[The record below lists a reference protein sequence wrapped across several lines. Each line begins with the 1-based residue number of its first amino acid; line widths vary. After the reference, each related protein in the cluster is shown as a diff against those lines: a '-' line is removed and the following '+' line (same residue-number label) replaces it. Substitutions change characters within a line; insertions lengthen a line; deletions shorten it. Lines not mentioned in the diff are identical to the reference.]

1 MIIILHNTA
10 NSVLAERI
18 KSVILDSFHNHV
30 SVMTMSESKVSSWPC
45 EEEWNDLL
53 IVLYDHS
60 EFSEDADKFVSSYLE
75 NRPDT
80 ALVLPIA
87 LESTYPV
94 PPKVLSQFKAL
105 PYDPNDTL
113 DSERSIICR
122 AGAMMGLRLQGR
134 DTKIFIS
141 YRAQDGRDIAEQ
153 LYTHLLSLGH
163 KPWLDEAKEVDGY
176 TKILPG
182 EPVQIEIEKALDD
195 ASLLLL
201 IDTPASPESKWIK
214 EEVNIADGK
223 LIPILP
229 IVFRPKS
236 DPKKGPRFRTLLSL
250 QRWLE
255 IVFNSPPAKTIL
267 SSDDLDKIVLELETY
282 LCDIFMRKCRIPF
295 KVKKNFLNAGY
306 DWCTLNQ
313 SLSVYRS
320 QQQHNVRI
328 RTTVH
333 SHCSIYSTIYP
344 PSFKHFKDFISNQPH
359 ANYSLF
365 IYDGELLSD
374 DELADL
380 AELLDS
386 ETIILHHQEISALL
400 ASNFTKVGNA

>member
-1 MIIILHNTA
+1 MILILHNTI
-10 NSVLAERI
+10 NSILAERMKNI
-18 KSVILDSFHNHV
+18 ILNAFQNHV

-60 EFSEDADKFVSSYLE
+60 QFSDDADKFVRSYLE

-87 LESTYPV
+87 LESTCPV
-94 PPKVLSQFKAL
+94 PPKALSQFKAL
-105 PYDPNDTL
+105 PYDPNNVL
-113 DSERSIICR
+113 ESEKMIICR

-153 LYTHLLSLGH
+153 LYQHLLNLGH
-163 KPWLDEAKEVDGY
+163 KPWLDEAKEFDGY

-182 EPVQIEIEKALDD
+182 EPVQIQIEKALDD
-195 ASLLLL
+195 ANLLLL

-214 EEVNIADGK
+214 EEVDIADGK

-236 DPKKGPRFRTLLSL
+236 DRKKGPRFRTLLSL

-255 IVFNSPPAKTIL
+255 VDFNTPPVKTIL
-267 SSDDLDKIVLELETY
+267 SPVDLDNIVLELETY
-282 LCDIFMRKCRIPF
+282 LCDIFIRKCRIPF

-306 DWCTLNQ
+306 DWCALNQ

-320 QQQHNVRI
+320 QQQRNARI
-328 RTTVH
+328 RTTVY
-333 SHCSIYSTIYP
+333 SHCSIYSIIYP
-344 PSFKHFKDFISNQPH
+344 PSFKYFKDFISSQPH

-365 IYDGELLSD
+365 IYDGDLLSD
-374 DELADL
+374 DDL
-380 AELLDS
+380 SELLDA

>member
-1 MIIILHNTA
+1 MIVILHNTA
-10 NSVLAERI
+10 SSILAEKI
-18 KSVILDSFHNHV
+18 KNDILNSFKNHV
-30 SVMTMSESKVSSWPC
+30 SVVAMSDSEISLWPC

-53 IVLYDHS
+53 MVLYDHS
-60 EFSEDADKFVSSYLE
+60 QFSEEADEFVSSFLGK
-75 NRPDT
+75 RPDT
-80 ALVLPIA
+80 ALILPVA
-87 LESTYPV
+87 LESSCPI
-94 PPKVLSQFKAL
+94 PPKAVSMYKAL
-105 PYDPNDTL
+105 PYDPKDAL
-113 DSERSIICR
+113 ESEKSIICR
-122 AGAMMGLRLQGR
+122 AGAMLGLRLQGR

-153 LYTHLLSLGH
+153 LHDHLLTLGH
-163 KPWLDEAKEVDGY
+163 KPWLDEAKELDGY

-182 EPVQIEIEKALDD
+182 EPVQIEIEKALDE

-201 IDTPASPESKWIK
+201 IDTPASLESKWIK
-214 EEVNIADGK
+214 AEVNIADGK

-229 IVFRPKS
+229 IVFRPES

-255 IVFNSPPAKTIL
+255 VSFNEPPAKTIL
-267 SSDDLDKIVLELETY
+267 SSVDLDNIVLELETY

-295 KVKKNFLNAGY
+295 QVKKNFIKAGY
-306 DWCTLNQ
+306 DWNALNQ
-313 SLSVYRS
+313 SLSVYKS
-320 QQQHNVRI
+320 QQQHSARI

-344 PSFKHFKDFISNQPH
+344 PSFRHFKEFLSTQPH
-359 ANYSLF
+359 ATYSLF
-365 IYDGELLSD
+365 IYDGDLLA
-374 DELADL
+374 DEDL
-380 AELLDS
+380 AEWLDI

>member
-1 MIIILHNTA
+1 MIVILHNT
-10 NSVLAERI
+10 NNNVLAGKI
-18 KSVILDSFHNHV
+18 KNIILDTFKNNI
-30 SVMTMSESKVSSWPC
+30 SVMTMSESEISSWPC

-60 EFSEDADKFVSSYLE
+60 QFSDDADKFVSSYLK

-80 ALVLPIA
+80 ALILPIS
-87 LESTYPV
+87 LESTYPI
-94 PPKVLSQFKAL
+94 PPKALSQFKAL
-105 PYDPNDTL
+105 QYDQNDIL
-113 DSERSIICR
+113 DSEESIINR
-122 AGAMMGLRLQGR
+122 VGAMMGLRLQGR

-141 YRAQDGRDIAEQ
+141 YRAQDGRDIADQ
-153 LYTHLLSLGH
+153 LYKHLLSLGH
-163 KPWLDEAKEVDGY
+163 KPWLDEAKEGDGY

-201 IDTPASPESKWIK
+201 IDTPAAPESKWIK

-229 IVFRPKS
+229 IVFRPKI

-250 QRWLE
+250 QRWLD
-255 IVFNSPPAKTIL
+255 IDFNAPPDKTIL
-267 SSDDLDKIVLELETY
+267 SSVDLENIVLELETY

-313 SLSVYRS
+313 SLSVYSS
-320 QQQHNVRI
+320 QQQRNARI

-365 IYDGELLSD
+365 IYDGDLLSD
-374 DELADL
+374 DELA
-380 AELLDS
+380 ELLDA